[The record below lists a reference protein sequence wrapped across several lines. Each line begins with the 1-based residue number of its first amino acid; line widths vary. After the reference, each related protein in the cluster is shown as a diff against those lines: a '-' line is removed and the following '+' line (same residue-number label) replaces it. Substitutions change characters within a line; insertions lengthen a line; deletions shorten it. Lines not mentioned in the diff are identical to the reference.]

1 MSEDVL
7 PWSAREGA
15 TVAAPLLRPRRAGR
29 TWRRRR
35 PPLPA
40 AGWRLDWLDSIHHID
55 AVTWDSLV
63 GDGAIT
69 RSHAYLAAVEDAGL
83 PGGRR
88 FYAVLRDERG
98 IVAHACVYLVET
110 DFVQL
115 MPRWVR
121 ALTGLVR
128 RAWPRFLR
136 ARITECACPL
146 TAGSS
151 ISLREGA
158 CLATVVGHLERGLAA
173 LAAREDSGLIV
184 LRDFP
189 AADSAATDTL
199 CRRGFKRVANL
210 PLARIRVRWPNYA
223 AYLAALRGRYRK
235 DLRRRLRRAEQAG
248 RHVVTLRDFG
258 ADAARWAAQVDAVYA
273 AAPGFKRERLG
284 PAYYETMNRL
294 PGQASR
300 LVVVEQDGRAL
311 AHGMVLVDAENTTAT
326 FFGREPGAPA
336 GEWFQLADAVIRI
349 AIERGSRYVNFG
361 LGAYDA
367 KSLVGAESVPLVVYT
382 RATNR
387 LLNALIRLVPDL
399 MRREPGCRRRV
410 FRD

>member
-7 PWSAREGA
+7 TWSAREA
-15 TVAAPLLRPRRAGR
+15 ASVAAPLPRAPRRARG
-29 TWRRRR
+29 WRPRQAPR
-35 PPLPA
+35 PPG
-40 AGWRLDWLDSIHHID
+40 GWQLDWLDSIHHVD
-55 AVTWDSLV
+55 AATWDALV

-69 RSHAYLAAVEDAGL
+69 RSHAYLAAIEDAGL

-110 DFVQL
+110 DFAQL
-115 MPRWVR
+115 MPRWIQ
-121 ALTGLVR
+121 ALAGGVR

-136 ARITECACPL
+136 ARITECASPL

-158 CLATVVGHLERGLAA
+158 CLRTVVEHLERGLAT
-173 LAAREDSGLIV
+173 LAAREGSGLIV

-189 AADSAATDTL
+189 ADDSAATDTL

-210 PLARIRVRWPNYA
+210 PLARIRVRWSTYDE
-223 AYLAALRGRYRK
+223 YLAALRSRYRK
-235 DLRRRLRRAEQAG
+235 DLRRRLRRAEQSG
-248 RHVVTLRDFG
+248 RRVVTLDDFG
-258 ADAARWAAQVDAVYA
+258 ADAARWAAQVDAVYD

-284 PAYYETMNRL
+284 PAYYATLNRL
-294 PGQASR
+294 PGEASR
-300 LVVVEQDGRAL
+300 LVVVEQDGHCL

-387 LLNALIRLVPDL
+387 LLNAVIRLVPDL
-399 MRREPGCRRRV
+399 MRHEPGCRRHV